1 MDIRQLRYFLAVA
14 QEGQFTKAAGRLH
27 MAQPPL
33 SQQIRQLEGELG
45 VVLFKRSG
53 RHIELTDAGQ
63 VLAVRAEQIL
73 DLVGSAK
80 RELGDLTQG
89 RRGSV
94 SVGAVSSCGAFLLP
108 RYIRDFHEKYPD
120 ITFQVW
126 EGNTYRIMDLVDK
139 GIVDI
144 GIVRTPFR
152 LEVYHYILQP
162 PGEPPDPMAA
172 VYPGEW
178 KPGIPEGPLT
188 LDRLKGIPLIVLR
201 RYEQII
207 TDAFRKIGCEPDI
220 LCRGDDT
227 RSLIAWAAAGVG
239 VAVIPR
245 PPANLVPYGRVHF
258 REILDRSLETRTAV
272 IWLKGA
278 YLSAVTQNFI
288 QSMGGPGAAG
298 TEHPDTLRNG

>member
-73 DLVGSAK
+73 ELVGSTK

-94 SVGAVSSCGAFLLP
+94 SIGAVSSCGAFLLP
-108 RYIRDFHEKYPD
+108 RYIRDFHEKYPE

-152 LEVYHYILQP
+152 LETYQYIFQP
-162 PGEPPDPMAA
+162 PGKTPDPMAA
-172 VYPGEW
+172 VYPEGW
-178 KPGIPEGPLT
+178 KPGVPDGPVP
-188 LDRLKGIPLIVLR
+188 LDRLKGVPLIVLR
-201 RYEQII
+201 RYEPII
-207 TDAFRKIGCEPDI
+207 VDAFRKIGCKADI

-245 PPANLVPYGRVHF
+245 PPANLVPYGRIQC
-258 REILDRSLETRTAV
+258 REITDRSLETRTAV

-278 YLSAVTQNFI
+278 YLSAVARNFI
-288 QSMGGPGAAG
+288 ASMAG
-298 TEHPDTLRNG
+298 TDADV